1 MLRTAIAGALGAFL
15 TLHAGAEPV
24 METAEQ
30 ISLPTPWV
38 ATDGAVIDFTVL
50 RKGKPFGQHILSFDR
65 DKDGELTVTTDVDLQ
80 VKFGPITAFKYR
92 LDSVETWVDGQL
104 SSLSGSSNSDGRKA
118 KVAGKLVADGFRV
131 DSTKFDGVLEGTV
144 IPSSHWNRMQVYQ
157 DRMLS
162 TETGEVLDIDVDIIG
177 PDTVMVDGE
186 AIETTHYRLQ
196 SDLTVDLWYDQQSR
210 WVQLAFEVRGQE
222 IEYVLNALY

>member
-1 MLRTAIAGALGAFL
+1 MLRTAIAGALGALISF
-15 TLHAGAEPV
+15 HSGAE
-24 METAEQ
+24 TAPDVAQ
-30 ISLPTPWV
+30 QVSSPSPWV

-50 RKGKPFGQHILSFDR
+50 RKGKPFGQHVLTFDR
-65 DKDGELTVTTDVDLQ
+65 DENGALTVTTDVDLQ
-80 VKFGPITAFKYR
+80 VKFGPITAFRYR
-92 LDSVETWVDGQL
+92 LDSIETWVDGQL
-104 SSLSGSSNSDGRKA
+104 NSLNGRSNSDGRKA
-118 KVAGKLVADGFRV
+118 NVTGNLVNAGFQV
-131 DSTKFDGVLEGTV
+131 DSTEYNGVLPGTV

-162 TETGEVLDIDVDIIG
+162 TETGEVLDIEVETIG

-186 AIETTHYRLQ
+186 EVEATHYRLS

-210 WVQLAFEVRGQE
+210 WVKLAFEVRGQD